1 MELPVEIVPARA
13 VRELIARTLLA
24 DETVSD
30 QSPSSLAPTFPE
42 RLGSV
47 HLHPHQISAVSRI
60 RLALDEFGGAL
71 LADEVGMG
79 KTFVA
84 LAVATRFRRSIVI
97 GPAVLRDMW
106 SHQERLA
113 GMEIPFLSF
122 ESLSRGR
129 RADGPFDLVV
139 IDEAHHVRNMATRRY
154 RELSRM
160 AMHARVLMLSATPV
174 HNRRSDLTALLAIF
188 LGSQAESL
196 SSTEIARCLVRRGVE
211 SAGLSASIPCTG
223 ALVWKELRDDARVPA
238 ALLAL
243 PPPLPARGGG
253 VGGVLVARSL
263 LRQWCSSDAT
273 LESALRRRLAKSMA
287 LISALES
294 GHYPSQKE
302 LSAWT
307 VADDSVQLA
316 FPSLVATP
324 RDDAAELLGA
334 IHKHQKALR
343 DVVRSLNPEHPRD
356 RERAAF
362 LKEIRRA
369 HPGIPVV
376 AFSQYAETVNAL
388 FRELR
393 AERGIAALTAKG
405 ARVAG
410 GSITRREALVRFAPR
425 ASGAPPPRDVER
437 IDVLLA
443 TDLLSEGVN
452 LQDAGVVVHMDLPW
466 TAARLEQRLGRVV
479 RMGSAHS
486 RVYAYGIRPPA
497 AADILIR
504 LEATIT
510 AKMREAEATVGG
522 FHSVLASAPGD
533 KLATEASVDSR
544 SAPQAPTAAAER
556 IRFILRRWYTQNAL
570 AAELRLPLASEGT
583 RVAAVGSRQ
592 SGFLAMCAQGAKLAL
607 VASDGRRVT
616 NEPSEVLGLL
626 LHADGRDVP
635 PQFEAVTGA
644 LNLLQSHLRTE
655 HTVALTYPQSAVAA
669 QARRAALR
677 RVSAIVQNGRPHAR
691 SRLLELAIVARDA
704 ILGRLGVAAEA
715 ELMRLV
721 EADLPDEEW
730 LRAIGDQVA
739 GAVEAKHGPDLRHGR
754 ASAAR
759 VMAILL
765 LEHPQFPQS

>member
-1 MELPVEIVPARA
+1 MELPVEIVSARA

-30 QSPSSLAPTFPE
+30 QSPSSFAPAFPE

-47 HLHPHQISAVSRI
+47 DLRPHQISAVRRI
-60 RLALDEFGGAL
+60 GVALDEFGGAL

-84 LAVATRFRRSIVI
+84 LAIATRFRRPIVV

-139 IDEAHHVRNMATRRY
+139 IDEAHHVRNPTTHRY

-160 AMHARVLMLSATPV
+160 VMRARVLMLSATPV
-174 HNRRSDLTALLAIF
+174 HNRRSDLIALLAIF

-196 SSTEIARCLVRRGVE
+196 SSTDIARCVVRRGVE
-211 SAGLSASIPCTG
+211 SAGLSANIPCTG
-223 ALVWKELRDDARVPA
+223 EPVWKDLPDDARVPA
-238 ALLAL
+238 ALLSL

-273 LESALRRRLAKSMA
+273 LESALRRRLARSIA

-324 RDDAAELLGA
+324 QDDAAELLRT
-334 IHKHQKALR
+334 INEHQKALR
-343 DVVRSLNPEHPRD
+343 EVLRSLDPEHPRD
-356 RERAAF
+356 TGRAAL
-362 LKEIRRA
+362 LKEIRRV

-393 AERGIAALTAKG
+393 DERGIAVLTAKG

-410 GSITRREALVRFAPR
+410 GSITRREALSRFAPR

-452 LQDAGVVVHMDLPW
+452 LQDAGVIVHMDLPW
-466 TAARLEQRLGRVV
+466 TAARLEQRLGRVA
-479 RMGSAHS
+479 RMGSAHG

-504 LEATIT
+504 LEATIV
-510 AKMREAEATVGG
+510 AKMLEAEAT
-522 FHSVLASAPGD
+522 
-533 KLATEASVDSR
+533 E
-544 SAPQAPTAAAER
+544 APTADDER
-556 IRFILRRWYTQNAL
+556 IRSILRRWSTESASS
-570 AAELRLPLASEGT
+570 AELRLPPAPEAT

-592 SGFLAMCAQGAKLAL
+592 SGFLAMCAQGARLAF
-607 VASDGRRVT
+607 VASDGRRIT
-616 NEPSEVLGLL
+616 NEPSEVLSLL

-635 PQFEAVTGA
+635 PQLETVTGA
-644 LNLLQSHLRTE
+644 LNLLRSHLRTE
-655 HTVALTYPQSAVAA
+655 HTVALTDPQSAVAA

-677 RVSAIVQNGRPHAR
+677 RVSAIVQNARPHAR
-691 SRLLELAIVARDA
+691 SRLLELAIVARSA

-721 EADLPDEEW
+721 KADLPDEEW

-739 GAVEAKHGPDLRHGR
+739 GAVEAKHGHDIRPGG

-765 LEHPQFPQS
+765 LEHSQLPQS